1 MLVEVISVHNVDNIA
16 GRGRMRV
23 IAVQY
28 HSWDKPME
36 AAMRKSN
43 PLFDTPMPGMS
54 DMMLQR
60 MADGSHRTA
69 IFELAE

>member
-1 MLVEVISVHNVDNIA
+1 MLVEVISVNTGLT
-16 GRGRMRV
+16 GRGQMRV

-28 HSWDKPME
+28 HAWDKEME
-36 AAMRKSN
+36 AKMRRAE

-54 DMMLQR
+54 EMMRQR
-60 MADGSHRTA
+60 ISDGTHRTA